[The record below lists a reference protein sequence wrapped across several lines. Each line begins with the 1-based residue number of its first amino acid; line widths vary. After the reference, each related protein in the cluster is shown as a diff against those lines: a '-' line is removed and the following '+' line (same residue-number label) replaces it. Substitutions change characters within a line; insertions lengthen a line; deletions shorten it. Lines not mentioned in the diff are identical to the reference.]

1 MRITQ
6 LEYQLQRSNA
16 SQNAKRARHLTGL
29 IPYAVGKEGLSV
41 VEALSIVDRVI
52 SKIQFVLMERTIP
65 SNLRIDLLRL
75 RCDVERVRSFYHSL
89 KNHQKLTRNEHRYVA
104 S

>member
-1 MRITQ
+1 M
-6 LEYQLQRSNA
+6 
-16 SQNAKRARHLTGL
+16 GL

-41 VEALSIVDRVI
+41 VEALSIVDRVV

-75 RCDVERVRSFYHSL
+75 RCDVERVRWVSL
-89 KNHQKLTRNEHRYVA
+89 SLNIIIIIIIIEMHAQTHRYVD

>member
-1 MRITQ
+1 M
-6 LEYQLQRSNA
+6 
-16 SQNAKRARHLTGL
+16 GL

-41 VEALSIVDRVI
+41 VEALSIVDRVV

-75 RCDVERVRSFYHSL
+75 RCDVERVRVVVSL
-89 KNHQKLTRNEHRYVA
+89 SRIIQKLTRNEHRYVA